1 MMATT
6 MIHIRVDEQLK
17 NNAGQ
22 ALAAMGLSISDAVR
36 LLLTRV
42 AADQQFPFALKVP
55 NETTLR
61 AMKEA
66 DSIIN
71 ARFNT
76 ADELFHALEK

>member
-1 MMATT
+1 
-6 MIHIRVDEQLK
+6 MIHVRVDEQIK

-61 AMKEA
+61 AMQEA

-76 ADELFHALEK
+76 AEALFNALEK

>member
-1 MMATT
+1 MATT
-6 MIHIRVDEQLK
+6 MIHVRIDEQLK

-36 LLLTRV
+36 LLLIRV
-42 AADQQFPFALKVP
+42 VADQQFPFALKVP